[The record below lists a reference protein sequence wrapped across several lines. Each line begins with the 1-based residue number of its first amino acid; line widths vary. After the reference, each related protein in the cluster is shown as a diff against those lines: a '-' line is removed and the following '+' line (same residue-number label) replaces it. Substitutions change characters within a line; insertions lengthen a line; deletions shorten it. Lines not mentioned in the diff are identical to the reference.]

1 MARARKN
8 NDNLAV
14 AAISAAISLLIVV
27 VFYGGTITGN
37 TPADV
42 TLTTTVGETTSC
54 TITTDSTLEIADVV
68 LETADQA
75 FDPATFTMENDGTV
89 YVNVTAAINQSVAD
103 LLGTSTGTSNIELS
117 VEAGS
122 GTELN
127 NTSGIGEAYGSATS
141 ILTLLSPA
149 AANDDAVF
157 TPLLNAGGASD
168 LVGQANQATLRLVCT
183 ADQDAA

>member
-42 TLTTTVGETTSC
+42 ALTTTVAETVSCSITANPAIAIGAVSLETT
-54 TITTDSTLEIADVV
+54 
-68 LETADQA
+68 DQA
-75 FDPATFTMENDGTV
+75 FTPSTFTMENAGSV

-103 LLGTSTGTSNIELS
+103 LLGTTTGTSNIELA
-117 VEAGS
+117 VEAES

-149 AANDDAVF
+149 AAADAAVF
-157 TPLLNAGGASD
+157 TPLLNAGGASN
-168 LVGQANQATLRLVCT
+168 LVGDSNEATLRLVCT
-183 ADQDAA
+183 SDTDAT